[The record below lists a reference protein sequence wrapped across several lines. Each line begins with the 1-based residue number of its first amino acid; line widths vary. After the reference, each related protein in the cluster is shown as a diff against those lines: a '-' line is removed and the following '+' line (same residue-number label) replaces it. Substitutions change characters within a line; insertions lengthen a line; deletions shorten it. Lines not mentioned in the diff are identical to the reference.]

1 MAYDP
6 TTNINVSASAACLLL
21 DGWLSGKLALTR
33 ERVLAHV
40 EAIDELLC
48 RTEARAAKLGWT
60 EESME
65 REAGTHDSL
74 DDVSDDDHY
83 GR

>member
-1 MAYDP
+1 MPNDAA
-6 TTNINVSASAACLLL
+6 TNINVSASAACLLL

-33 ERVLAHV
+33 ERLMAHV

-48 RTEARAAKLGWT
+48 RAEAKATKLGWT

-65 REAGTHDSL
+65 R
-74 DDVSDDDHY
+74 DVGDYDPLVDLSND
-83 GR
+83 